1 MNTIILFWNPAISS
15 YKLEDFQM
23 EMEDIKYADMNWSVW

>member
-15 YKLEDFQM
+15 YTIERLREDM
-23 EMEDIKYADMNWSVW
+23 ANYAHVSNWSV